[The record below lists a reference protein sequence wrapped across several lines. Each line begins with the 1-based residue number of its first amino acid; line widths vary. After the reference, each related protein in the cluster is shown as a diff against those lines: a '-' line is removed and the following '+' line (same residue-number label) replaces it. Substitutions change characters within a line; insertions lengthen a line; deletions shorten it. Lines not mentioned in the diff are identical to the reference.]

1 MNCAKK
7 AIFDF
12 STASEVPKFTGMWD
26 VESAG
31 DQWTGDNA
39 FKYSFSFYGRKI
51 THFHFEAGEF
61 CEGKQTGDYTNDLE
75 DIYCD
80 NDSMG
85 GGWV

>member
-12 STASEVPKFTGMWD
+12 STVSEVPKFVGMWD

-31 DQWTGDNA
+31 DEWTSNNA
-39 FKYSFSFYGRKI
+39 FKYSFSLYGRKI
-51 THFHFEAGEF
+51 EHFHFEAGEF
-61 CEGKQTGDYTNDLE
+61 CAGKETGHYTNDQE